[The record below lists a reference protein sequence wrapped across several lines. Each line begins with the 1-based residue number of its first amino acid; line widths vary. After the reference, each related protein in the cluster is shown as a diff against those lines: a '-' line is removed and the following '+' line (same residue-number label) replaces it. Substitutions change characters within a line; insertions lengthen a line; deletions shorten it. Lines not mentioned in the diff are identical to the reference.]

1 MFSLLHEYLITD
13 LNTEKKKKSTVKKY
27 KLYFGIS
34 VSPRTCIHMLYL
46 NYVNF
51 VVLQY
56 YVVNT
61 QSCLKICLFLSVGA
75 AILSAN

>member
-13 LNTEKKKKSTVKKY
+13 LNTEKKTKSTVKKY

-34 VSPRTCIHMLYL
+34 VSLRTCIHVLSL

-51 VVLQY
+51 MLLQ
-56 YVVNT
+56 YVVNS
-61 QSCLKICLFLSVGA
+61 QSSSSFPLAFPVIWGRRYGC
-75 AILSAN
+75 